1 MVGDGRIWYNSRLI
15 PKEER
20 METIATDKAP
30 AALGPYSQAI
40 RANGM
45 IYCSGQ
51 IPINPATGT
60 IEAKTIEEQTAQSI
74 ANLRNVLEKAGSSL
88 SNVVKTTVFIKD
100 MNDFAALNKVY
111 AELFGETKP
120 ARSCVEVA
128 RLPKDV
134 LVEIECIAA
143 VES

>member
-1 MVGDGRIWYNSRLI
+1 
-15 PKEER
+15 

-51 IPINPATGT
+51 IPINPATGA

-74 ANLRNVLEKAGSSL
+74 TNLKNVLEKAGSSL
-88 SNVVKTTVFIKD
+88 AKVVKTTVFIKD

-111 AELFGETKP
+111 AELFGDTKP

-134 LVEIECIAA
+134 LVEIECIAEA
-143 VES
+143 N

>member
-1 MVGDGRIWYNSRLI
+1 
-15 PKEER
+15 
-20 METIATDKAP
+20 MEMIATDKAP

-51 IPINPATGT
+51 IPINPASGT
-60 IEAKTIEEQTAQSI
+60 VEAKTIEEQTTQSI
-74 ANLRNVLEKAGSSL
+74 TNLKNVLEKAGSSL
-88 SNVVKTTVFIKD
+88 AKVVKTTVFIKD

-111 AELFGETKP
+111 ADLFGDTRP

-134 LVEIECIAA
+134 LVEIECIAEA
-143 VES
+143 

>member
-1 MVGDGRIWYNSRLI
+1 
-15 PKEER
+15 
-20 METIATDKAP
+20 MEIIATEKAP

-60 IEAKTIEEQTAQSI
+60 IEAQTIEEQTTQAI
-74 ANLRNVLEKAGSSL
+74 TNLKNVLEKAGSSL
-88 SNVVKTTVFIKD
+88 AKVVKTTVFIKN

-111 AELFGETKP
+111 AELFGDTKP

-134 LVEIECIAA
+134 LVEIECIAE
-143 VES
+143 VG

>member
-1 MVGDGRIWYNSRLI
+1 
-15 PKEER
+15 
-20 METIATDKAP
+20 MEIIATEKAP

-40 RANGM
+40 RSNGM

-51 IPINPATGT
+51 IPINPATGAIEAQT
-60 IEAKTIEEQTAQSI
+60 IEGQTTQAI
-74 ANLRNVLEKAGSSL
+74 TNLKNVLEKAGSSL
-88 SNVVKTTVFIKD
+88 AKVVKTTVFIKN

-111 AELFGETKP
+111 AELFGDTKP

-134 LVEIECIAA
+134 LVEIECIA
-143 VES
+143 EEG

>member
-1 MVGDGRIWYNSRLI
+1 
-15 PKEER
+15 
-20 METIATDKAP
+20 MEVIATEKAP

-40 RANGM
+40 RVNGM

-60 IEAKTIEEQTAQSI
+60 IEATTIEEQTAQSI
-74 ANLRNVLEKAGSSL
+74 SNLRNVLEKAGSSL

-111 AELFGETKP
+111 AEMFGDTKP

-143 VES
+143 E